1 MERSHVL
8 GVDAGS
14 AHVRAVLT
22 EVSQDGSRLVGFG
35 EAAATG
41 IRRGIVTDLGA
52 AMGAITTAATRACT
66 QAGLTELPPAVIG
79 VGGAHLRAVAGSAT
93 VSVHRPAGGVT
104 PLDLRRA
111 LDAAAQIDLSEG
123 REVMHVLPRAYQV
136 DGASSVTDPI
146 GLAGRLLQAEV
157 TLVTSDAFA
166 VQNLLRAV
174 TAGGLSLLDYGAGA
188 RMAGEAALTELERSS
203 GLLYLDVG
211 GGTTTVAVWE
221 EGHLWD
227 LFVLPVGSDHITA
240 DLATVLRIPV
250 SQAEQLKCEHGW
262 AAESQADPERLIELP
277 TPSGHGTRQVREAEL
292 AQIIGSRVEEI
303 LQLAAGG
310 VKRSGY
316 TGLFPAGLVLA
327 GGGSQLRGLVA
338 FAGDSLGLPARM
350 AIPEPD
356 GEASGPEWT
365 TAVGLARWGA
375 QRLTLEPAEVAVTLP
390 PAGPLQRMK
399 RWLAGLFTKED
410 NPT

>member
-1 MERSHVL
+1 MERSYVL
-8 GVDAGS
+8 GIDAGS
-14 AHVRAVLT
+14 AHVRAVLA
-22 EVSQDGSRLVGFG
+22 EVSLDGSRLVGFG
-35 EAAATG
+35 IAGAAG

-52 AMGAITTAATRACT
+52 AMGAITTAATRACA
-66 QAGLTELPPAVIG
+66 QAGLNELPPAVIG
-79 VGGAHLRAVAGSAT
+79 VGGAHLRAVPGSSAI
-93 VSVHRPAGGVT
+93 SVHRPAGGVT

-111 LDAAAQIDLSEG
+111 LDAAAQVDLPEG

-136 DGASSVTDPI
+136 DGASSVADPI

-157 TLVTSDAFA
+157 TLVTSDAFT

-174 TAGGLSLLDYGAGA
+174 TAGGITLLDYGAGA
-188 RMAGEAALTELERSS
+188 RMAGEVALTPLERSS
-203 GLLYLDVG
+203 GVLYLDIG

-227 LFVLPVGSDHITA
+227 LFVLPIGSDHITA

-250 SQAEQLKCEHGW
+250 TQAEQLKCEHGW
-262 AAESQADPERLIELP
+262 AAESQADPERLIDLP
-277 TPSGHGTRQVREAEL
+277 TPSGLGTRQVKEAEL

-316 TGLFPAGLVLA
+316 TGLFPAGLVLT

-350 AIPEPD
+350 ASPESEGD
-356 GEASGPEWT
+356 GSGPGWT
-365 TAVGLARWGA
+365 TAISLARWGA
-375 QRLTLEPAEVAVTLP
+375 QHVTPEPQEAAAIEA
-390 PAGPLQRMK
+390 PAGPIQRMK

-410 NPT
+410 NHS